1 MAKIKSGFM
10 GERAIVLP
18 TPIIDEFKNTD
29 LGSMLHI
36 TDIGFYPKA
45 SFHFRKR
52 NKEEASQ
59 YILMYCVEGE
69 GWFEIENQVQKIAA
83 NQVFVLP
90 KGKAHCYGSKSKNPW
105 TIYWIHFDGEK
116 AAFFSEGLDKPLLVS
131 PEKDSRIEDRFKLF
145 EEVFSTLKNGYSK
158 NNLEF
163 SITALFYFFGS
174 LKYLSTYRACNN
186 SSQQLQ
192 QRDVADE
199 AIHFMRENVRKRLT
213 LKEIAD
219 YVGISQ
225 SYFSTL
231 FQSKTGYSPLNYFI
245 HLKIQEACHHLD
257 FTDMKINQISLLVG
271 FEDPFYFSRLFTK
284 TMGNSPCEYREKKKG

>member
-1 MAKIKSGFM
+1 MARIKSGFM

-18 TPIIDEFKNTD
+18 VPIIDEFKKTD
-29 LGSMLHI
+29 LGSLLHI

-52 NKEEASQ
+52 TKEEANQ
-59 YILMYCVEGE
+59 YILMYCIEGE
-69 GWFEIENQVQKIAA
+69 GWFEIANQVQKVVA
-83 NQVFVLP
+83 NQVFILP
-90 KGKAHCYGSKSKNPW
+90 KAKAHSYGSKSKNPW
-105 TIYWIHFDGEK
+105 SIYWIHFDGDK
-116 AAFFSEGLDKPLLVS
+116 AHFFSDGLDKPLLIS
-131 PEKDSRIEDRFKLF
+131 PGKDSRLEDRFKLF
-145 EEVFSTLKNGYSK
+145 EEIFSTLKNGYSK

-186 SSQQLQ
+186 PGQQYQ

-199 AIHFMRENVRKRLT
+199 AIHFMRENVRKRLS

-219 YVGISQ
+219 YVG
-225 SYFSTL
+225 FSPSRFSAL
-231 FQSKTGYSPLNYFI
+231 FQSKTGHSPLNYFI

-257 FTDMKINQISLLVG
+257 FSDMKINQISMLVG

-284 TMGNSPCEYREKKKG
+284 TMGISPSEYREKKKG

>member
-18 TPIIDEFKNTD
+18 APIIDEFKNSE
-29 LGSMLHI
+29 LGSLLHI

-52 NKEEASQ
+52 TKEEAIQ

-69 GWFEIENQVQKIAA
+69 GWFEIDNQVQKVTA

-90 KGKAHCYGSKSKNPW
+90 KSKVHSYGSNSKHPW

-116 AAFFSEGLDKPLLVS
+116 AAFFSEGLEKPLLVS
-131 PEKDSRIEDRFKLF
+131 PEKDSRLEDRFKLF
-145 EEVFSTLKNGYSK
+145 EEIYSTLKNGYSK
-158 NNLEF
+158 SNLEF
-163 SITALFYFFGS
+163 SITALFYFFGT
-174 LKYLSTYRACNN
+174 LKYLSTYRTCNN
-186 SSQQLQ
+186 SNQQSQK
-192 QRDVADE
+192 RDIADE

-213 LKEIAD
+213 LKLIAD
-219 YVGISQ
+219 FVG
-225 SYFSTL
+225 FSPSHFSVI
-231 FQSKTGYSPLNYFI
+231 FQNKTGYSPLNYFI

-257 FTDMKINQISLLVG
+257 FSDMKINQISLLVG
-271 FEDPFYFSRLFTK
+271 FADPLYFSRLFTK
-284 TMGNSPCEYREKKKG
+284 TMGVSPSEYREKKKG

>member
-18 TPIIDEFKNTD
+18 APVIDEFKNSEI
-29 LGSMLHI
+29 GSLLHI

-45 SFHFRKR
+45 SSHFRKR
-52 NKEEASQ
+52 TKEEAIQ
-59 YILMYCVEGE
+59 YVLMYCVEGE
-69 GWFEIENQVQKIAA
+69 GWYEIENQVQKVTA
-83 NQVFVLP
+83 NHVFVLP
-90 KGKAHCYGSKSKNPW
+90 KAKSHSYGSNSKNPW

-116 AAFFSEGLDKPLLVS
+116 AAFFSEGLEKPLLVS
-131 PEKDSRIEDRFKLF
+131 PEKDSRLDERFKLF
-145 EEVFSTLKNGYSK
+145 EEIYSTLKNGYSK

-163 SITALFYFFGS
+163 SITALFYFLGS
-174 LKYLSTYRACNN
+174 LKYLSTYRTSNN
-186 SSQQLQ
+186 SNQQPQ

-213 LKEIAD
+213 LKEIAGF
-219 YVGISQ
+219 VG
-225 SYFSTL
+225 FSPSHFSVI
-231 FQSKTGYSPLNYFI
+231 FQNKTGYSPLNYFI

-271 FEDPFYFSRLFTK
+271 FADPLYFSRLFTK
-284 TMGNSPCEYREKKKG
+284 TMGVSPSDYREKKKG

>member
-18 TPIIDEFKNTD
+18 SPIIDEFKNTD
-29 LGSMLHI
+29 LGVLLHI

-45 SFHFRKR
+45 GFHFRKR
-52 NKEEASQ
+52 TKEEVSQ
-59 YILMYCVEGE
+59 YILMYCVEGD
-69 GWFEIENQVQKIAA
+69 GWFEVDNQVQKVGA
-83 NQVFVLP
+83 NQIFVLP
-90 KGKAHCYGSKSKNPW
+90 KAKAHSYGCSIKNPW

-116 AAFFSEGLDKPLLVS
+116 AAFFSEGLVKPLLIS
-131 PEKDSRIEDRFKLF
+131 PEKDSRLEDRFKLF
-145 EEVFSTLKNGYSK
+145 EEIFSTLKNGYSK

-163 SITALFYFFGS
+163 STTALFYFFGS

-186 SSQQLQ
+186 FNQQYQ
-192 QRDVADE
+192 KRDTTDE
-199 AIHFMRENVRKRLT
+199 AIHFMRENIVKRLT

-219 YVGISQ
+219 YVG
-225 SYFSTL
+225 FSPSHFSFL

-257 FTDMKINQISLLVG
+257 FSDMRINQVSMLVG
-271 FEDPFYFSRLFTK
+271 FEDPFYFSRIFTK
-284 TMGNSPCEYREKKKG
+284 TMGSSPSDYRKKKKG